1 MLLSLCDDCYCCCS
15 LARFCTSWSV
25 LSAISHR
32 SRLSISLQ
40 SLRWLRQT
48 NMRVMKI
55 HIDFY
60 LMCSVIVYTKTHTD
74 YVHLFCFKNGKMKQF
89 EPNESAA
96 KAAARKRIPHT
107 HTPNIR
113 RRRRKMI
120 EAPNALIG
128 ITALYIHRTFCSVTL
143 NRSDSKFGRES
154 ERKRVLRC
162 LVRLMKLLHN
172 DETRWLYV
180 VCGHR
185 RLSIRHTH
193 IHTIHLAVCVCVR
206 EIISSGNK

>member
-107 HTPNIR
+107 HTKHSKKKTKNDWSAQCSYWNNGSLHPPYVLFCNIESFGFEVR
-113 RRRRKMI
+113 SGEWKKESLKMFSTLDKI
-120 EAPNALIG
+120 TSQWRDTLIVCC
-128 ITALYIHRTFCSVTL
+128 L
-143 NRSDSKFGRES
+143 RS
-154 ERKRVLRC
+154 
-162 LVRLMKLLHN
+162 
-172 DETRWLYV
+172 
-180 VCGHR
+180 
-185 RLSIRHTH
+185 
-193 IHTIHLAVCVCVR
+193 
-206 EIISSGNK
+206 